1 VPLAFRALAA
11 VESIG
16 FEEREVELGA
26 VFAHVPQYS
35 KVVISRFHYERED
48 SIIGFLLKCFFSG

>member
-1 VPLAFRALAA
+1 

-26 VFAHVPQYS
+26 VFAHAPQYS
-35 KVVISRFHYERED
+35 KVVISMFHPKP
-48 SIIGFLLKCFFSG
+48 SWLSGPTVSMHPNIGGNMALINES